1 MSLMGL
7 TRKEAVKYMRD
18 QEALL
23 LTAIPSKR
31 VVQQHDF
38 YQNVPNED
46 QEIYAMMS
54 DVERR
59 IYMEQLAK
67 GGEEGG
73 RGEEDQGSNIQGL
86 AAPLKRVGTSRPR
99 QPQK

>member
-1 MSLMGL
+1 MYVKAAGGPRFCVFCSGFTESEDPISNIMSLMGL

-38 YQNVPNED
+38 YHNVPNED

-59 IYMEQLAK
+59 IYLEQLAK
-67 GGEEGG
+67 GTA
-73 RGEEDQGSNIQGL
+73 Q
-86 AAPLKRVGTSRPR
+86 
-99 QPQK
+99 

>member
-38 YQNVPNED
+38 YHNVPNED

-54 DVERR
+54 DVEWR
-59 IYMEQLAK
+59 IYLEQLAK
-67 GGEEGG
+67 GGKQGG
-73 RGEEDQGSNIQGL
+73 EDQRDNIPGL

>member
-38 YQNVPNED
+38 YHNVPNED
-46 QEIYAMMS
+46 QEIYATLFMQIS
-54 DVERR
+54 
-59 IYMEQLAK
+59 A
-67 GGEEGG
+67 G
-73 RGEEDQGSNIQGL
+73 
-86 AAPLKRVGTSRPR
+86 
-99 QPQK
+99 